1 MEKLM
6 RSLQFI
12 RQNHYVRDA
21 VILLSGNGLK
31 IFIGF
36 ISNVI
41 LAKFFGAEKLSIY
54 GTLMA
59 VQLLSVNF
67 TDFGYGNTLN
77 QLVNRNRHIQKE
89 IFSQI
94 FIQKLSFL
102 ILFLASFYFLAD
114 IIAKNLTALEGR
126 QDLLKLLILCI
137 AFESIF
143 RFLLSSLQA
152 QHYFKRYS
160 LLLII
165 NNTFRLIGIIVLYA
179 VKLLILKSIIILY
192 TLSFGL
198 LVVSNIKVWRFSF
211 RLDFSLIAK
220 ISKYA
225 FWVWLFIIFNTL
237 FVKSDVLLI
246 NYLKYN
252 KTVIGNYILILYFIS
267 LISLFQDAIF
277 TQLLPK
283 ISKFH
288 YKADY
293 QKYYADIKYIRIG
306 AMFLSLIYVLV
317 LPFLLKVIYA
327 DQYEIDYL
335 TIFIFGIPFLFSLF
349 NEFNGVL
356 LYAMEKHRYIS
367 MANVL
372 GLVCVVIALFMFRSV
387 TTVFHVVIAMMIG
400 KFVVESFIYLKV
412 KQCLRSV
419 PD

>member
-1 MEKLM
+1 M

>member
-21 VILLSGNGLK
+21 VILFSGNGLK